1 MISRRIK
8 DGRAENLKEA
18 TMKITRKIIKIDEAK
33 CNGCGVCATACAE
46 GAIEIKDGKA
56 RIVKETYCD
65 GLGACIGEC
74 PEGALNIIEREADA
88 FDAEAVEEHLKG
100 EKPEPA
106 AEKTLPCGC
115 PSSQIQI
122 LSAPCGA
129 ADVPARGE
137 TGPTPSALAHW
148 PVQIRL
154 VPPTAAFLKDASL
167 LVAADCTPVAYPDFH
182 RDFLKGRTA
191 LIGCPK
197 FDDTEAQIGKFRD
210 IFLTAGV
217 KNVTVLIMEVPCCS
231 KLPLIVKEGLRR
243 SGKKVPVEVVVVSAR
258 GKIVDRTALAA

>member
-1 MISRRIK
+1 
-8 DGRAENLKEA
+8 
-18 TMKITRKIIKIDEAK
+18 MKRNIIEIDEAR
-33 CNGCGVCATACAE
+33 CTGCGLCATACAE
-46 GAIEIKDGKA
+46 GAIELRNGKA

-74 PEGALNIIEREADA
+74 PEEALTIIEREADA
-88 FDAEAVEEHLKG
+88 FDAEAVEEHLKDAG
-100 EKPEPA
+100 SAQPVE
-106 AEKTLPCGC
+106 EKTLACGC

-122 LSAPCGA
+122 LTAPCGA
-129 ADVPARGE
+129 ADFPARGE
-137 TGPTPSALAHW
+137 AGPTPSALSHW

-154 VPPTAAFLKDASL
+154 VPPTAPFLKGARL

-197 FDDTEAQIGKFRD
+197 FDDTEAYVEKFAD
-210 IFLTAGV
+210 IFLTAGI
-217 KNVTVLIMEVPCCS
+217 KDVTVLVMEVPCCS

-258 GKIVDRTALAA
+258 GHIVNRAALAA